1 MMTHARS
8 QQCQPGAE
16 GRADVGGESR
26 QYLERLVKSGSAI
39 EIPELVQDMW
49 PAALYEVQDRG
60 GVSVLVL
67 RTTTLTPGQR
77 TSLLRF
83 QFAQYVAAGFM
94 DEEILFGRRLEYD
107 AWPSPRTGVHSV
119 AFSASSGRILATLD
133 LRGTPSPSGATPNSY
148 DRPLLPIEERF
159 GWGVFNRL
167 RLLPELPL
175 DRIHEL
181 GRFAKNHSPQ
191 VKIGEGVR
199 AAVEVCVGMARALTQ
214 ALHLE
219 VEAFIGEFEDSSARK
234 HLEFLHT
241 PMVVSRGGLPTVARD
256 HHHRAGLEGR
266 ARYPFAVL
274 VSDMRTMA
282 SRLQAVEDA
291 LELPGDQALSRLLE
305 LKSER
310 RRPPSSLEP
319 PDGLPALAN
328 TPLPQCDF
336 SLPAR
341 LKARRAGHRLRDFR
355 PLAGLSEAE
364 ACALRTLL
372 DREHFEAGQIVLSRG
387 SPSESLYLID
397 TGEVQVNRGPGL
409 VPIMLGPGEHF
420 GEIGLLSGS
429 RSTAEVV
436 AQTELGLLRLGREAY
451 LRYLRELPQVDHELT
466 RVALARAAGQILGS
480 PRQ

>member
-1 MMTHARS
+1 MAMMTHARS
-8 QQCQPGAE
+8 QQCQPGVE
-16 GRADVGGESR
+16 GRSDVGGESS

-39 EIPELVQDMW
+39 EIPELAQDTW
-49 PAALYEVQDRG
+49 PAALYQVQDRG

-67 RTTTLTPGQR
+67 RTTTLTTGQR
-77 TSLLRF
+77 TALLRF
-83 QFAQYVAAGFM
+83 QFAQYVAAGFI

-181 GRFAKNHSPQ
+181 GRFAKNHSSQ
-191 VKIGEGVR
+191 VEIGEGVR

-266 ARYPFAVL
+266 ARYRSPCWCPTCEPWRRGCRRWSMRSSSQATKRCRACSNSRVRDGGRRAV
-274 VSDMRTMA
+274 SSPRTGCPRWPTRRFLSAISPCLHASSPEGLDTASATSGRSRA
-282 SRLQAVEDA
+282 SR
-291 LELPGDQALSRLLE
+291 RLRRVRFARCSIGNTSKLA
-305 LKSER
+305 KSC
-310 RRPPSSLEP
+310 S
-319 PDGLPALAN
+319 A
-328 TPLPQCDF
+328 
-336 SLPAR
+336 
-341 LKARRAGHRLRDFR
+341 AGH
-355 PLAGLSEAE
+355 P
-364 ACALRTLL
+364 
-372 DREHFEAGQIVLSRG
+372 Q
-387 SPSESLYLID
+387 SPSTSS
-397 TGEVQVNRGPGL
+397 TRAK
-409 VPIMLGPGEHF
+409 
-420 GEIGLLSGS
+420 S
-429 RSTAEVV
+429 R
-436 AQTELGLLRLGREAY
+436 
-451 LRYLRELPQVDHELT
+451 
-466 RVALARAAGQILGS
+466 
-480 PRQ
+480 